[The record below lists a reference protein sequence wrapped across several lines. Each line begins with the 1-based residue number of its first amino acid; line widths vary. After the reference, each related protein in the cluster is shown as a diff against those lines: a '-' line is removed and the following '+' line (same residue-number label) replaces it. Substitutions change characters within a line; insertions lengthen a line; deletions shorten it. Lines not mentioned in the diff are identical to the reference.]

1 MPGSTKAA
9 VRKGYIDGRFGQI
22 HYRFLR
28 NQDKLTPLLLLHASP
43 LSSLVFENL
52 ILELGNDRFV
62 IAPDTPGFG
71 ESSPPDTPPEIEDYA
86 GAVADTLDAL
96 KLKKVDIVGYHTGSL
111 TAGEFALREPE
122 RVGKIVM
129 ISSIPFTS
137 DELARF
143 KYEYSVKPLSEMIAA
158 IPERW
163 AWSTDFWS
171 DQPNDIRR
179 FEYFLESM
187 RHPEISSWGHR
198 AAFNYDCIGAL
209 KKILH
214 PILVLNPQDD
224 LWEYTP
230 RTAAL
235 MKNGRVLDLP
245 NWNHGFLD
253 TRTKDVARIL
263 REFLDTTG

>member
-1 MPGSTKAA
+1 MPKSIKNA
-9 VRKGYIDGRFGQI
+9 VHKGYIDGRFGQI
-22 HYRFLR
+22 HYRFSR
-28 NQDKLTPLLLLHASP
+28 NRYKCTPLLLLHASP

-52 ILELGNDRFV
+52 ILELGQDRFV

-71 ESSPPDTPPEIEDYA
+71 ESAPPCSPPEIEDYA
-86 GAVADTLDAL
+86 RAIGDVLDAL
-96 KLKKVDIVGYHTGSL
+96 ELKKVDIVGYHTGSL
-111 TAGEFALREPE
+111 TAGEFALQQPE

-129 ISSIPFTS
+129 ISSIPFTAK
-137 DELARF
+137 ELSNF
-143 KYEYSVKPLSEMIAA
+143 KDEYSVKLLSEMIAA

-171 DQPNDIRR
+171 DQPDENRR

-198 AAFNYDCIGAL
+198 AAFNYDCTGAL
-209 KKILH
+209 KKIPH
-214 PILVLNPQDD
+214 RILVLNPQDD

-230 RTAAL
+230 RAAAL

-253 TRTKDVARIL
+253 TRTKDVAKIL
-263 REFLDTTG
+263 REFLDVTG